1 MQAHTY
7 NSFHL
12 RETPLI
18 WPRIYCNPSNTNK
31 CDTESVPSWK
41 GRTRISMSTRVRI
54 ENLTKSYGKVYALDN
69 FSLEVDPGEFMVLLG
84 PSGCGKTTA
93 VRCIAGLS
101 DPSSGTIHIGDQL
114 VNGLP
119 PRDRDIAMVFQNYAL
134 YPHMSVYDNIA
145 FPLKMRKE
153 SKGNIHEKVE
163 KISKLLEISQLIDR
177 KPKELS
183 GGQMQRVALGR
194 ALVREP
200 RVFLM
205 DEPLSNLDAKMRA
218 YMRTE
223 IKKLQRKVGITT
235 IYITHDQ
242 IEAMSMA
249 DRIAIMDHGLIQQVG
264 TPQEV
269 YSKPSNTFVAGFIG
283 SPPMNFLECEVSS
296 SNSHLLFEISGS
308 LIRSESDALR
318 NVFDQLYGKEESP
331 TKLTLGI
338 RPRDINIGSDQ
349 LHSDLTIECILS
361 FVEMLGD
368 DTVLEVN
375 IGKNSMKVLT
385 SSMTTD
391 THQNLSVGQRVLIG
405 ISHEKLHFFNSQTG
419 IRREGK

>member
-1 MQAHTY
+1 
-7 NSFHL
+7 
-12 RETPLI
+12 
-18 WPRIYCNPSNTNK
+18 
-31 CDTESVPSWK
+31 
-41 GRTRISMSTRVRI
+41 MSTSVRI
-54 ENLTKSYGKVYALDN
+54 ENLTKNYGKVNALDN

-101 DPSSGTIHIGDQL
+101 DPSSGTIHIGDQV
-114 VNGLP
+114 VNDLP

-134 YPHMSVYDNIA
+134 YPHMSVYNNIA

-153 SKGNIHEKVE
+153 SKGNIQEKVE

-200 RVFLM
+200 KVFLM

-249 DRIAIMDHGLIQQVG
+249 DRIVVMDHGLIQQVG

-283 SPPMNFLECEVSS
+283 SPPMNFLECEVSR
-296 SNSHLLFEISGS
+296 SNSHLLFEISGN
-308 LIRSESDALR
+308 LVRSESSALR
-318 NVFDQLYGKEESP
+318 NVFDRLYRKEESP
-331 TKLTLGI
+331 AKVILGI

-375 IGKNSMKVLT
+375 ICKNSMKVLT
-385 SSMTTD
+385 NSMTTN
-391 THQNLSVGQRVLIG
+391 THHNLSVGQHVLIG
-405 ISHEKLHFFNSQTG
+405 LSHEKIHFFNSQTG
-419 IRREGK
+419 FRKEGGK

>member
-1 MQAHTY
+1 
-7 NSFHL
+7 
-12 RETPLI
+12 
-18 WPRIYCNPSNTNK
+18 
-31 CDTESVPSWK
+31 
-41 GRTRISMSTRVRI
+41 MSTRVRI
-54 ENLTKSYGKVYALDN
+54 ENLTKNYGNVNALAN

-153 SKGNIHEKVE
+153 SKGNIKEKVE
-163 KISKLLEISQLIDR
+163 KISKLLEISQFIDR

-200 RVFLM
+200 KVFLM
-205 DEPLSNLDAKMRA
+205 DEPLSNLDAKMRV

-249 DRIAIMDHGLIQQVG
+249 DRIVIMDHGLIQQVG

-283 SPPMNFLECEVSS
+283 SPPMNLLECEVSRS
-296 SNSHLLFEISGS
+296 DAHLLFEISGS
-308 LIRSESDALR
+308 LVRSESGALR
-318 NVFDQLYGKEESP
+318 NVFDRLYRKEESS
-331 TKLTLGI
+331 TKVTLGI
-338 RPRDINIGSDQ
+338 RPRDIYIGSDR
-349 LHSDLTIECILS
+349 LHSDLTMECILS

-385 SSMTTD
+385 NSMTTE

-419 IRREGK
+419 VRKEGKLNNNIP